1 MMKITSFIKASLLSG
16 GMLFM
21 LSASAQ
27 ELYVFTEPAS
37 NMPSHSISGKVTG
50 KFLKDPGATNY
61 MQRFTPEIMFG
72 LNKKW
77 MVHFAT
83 TFSDMYTTNMRWE
96 SARTYV
102 KYRFLSNDEVHKHFR
117 MAAFGEYSYSRN
129 PALFDDIGIEGD
141 MSGFQGGAIATQLWN
156 KLAVSSTLS
165 YLQTYKNK
173 SIETQ
178 AVIPMKSFN
187 YSLSAGY
194 LVFPLNYKNFRQTN
208 FNVYAELL
216 GQRTLDMKKYVVD
229 FAPAVQLI
237 FNSNAKLNIGYRF
250 QLNGNMNRM
259 AEKSWLISF
268 ERTFLGAWK

>member
-1 MMKITSFIKASLLSG
+1 MMKGISFIKASLLVG
-16 GMLFM
+16 GMLFT
-21 LSASAQ
+21 LHTKGQ

-50 KFLKDPGATNY
+50 KFSKHQDVTNY
-61 MQRFTPEIMFG
+61 MQRYTPEIMFG

-77 MVHFAT
+77 MLHFAS
-83 TFSDMYTTNMRWE
+83 TFSDMYTRNMRWE
-96 SARTYV
+96 SARTYL
-102 KYRFLSNDEVHKHFR
+102 KYRFFSNDDVHKHFR
-117 MAAFGEYSYSRN
+117 MAAFGEYAYSRN
-129 PALFDDIGIEGD
+129 IGIYDDIGIEGD
-141 MSGFQGGAIATQLWN
+141 MSGFQGGVIATQLWN

-165 YLQTYKNK
+165 FVQTHQNK
-173 SIETQ
+173 STEIT
-178 AVIPMKSFN
+178 VYIPKKAFN

-194 LVFPLNYKNFRQTN
+194 LVFPLNYKNFNQTN

-229 FAPAVQLI
+229 FAPAAQFI

-250 QLNGNMNRM
+250 QLTGNMYRM
-259 AEKSWLISF
+259 AERSWLISF

>member
-1 MMKITSFIKASLLSG
+1 MKVTSFIKASLLVG

-21 LSASAQ
+21 LRVSAQ

-50 KFLKDPGATNY
+50 KYSKHPGATNH
-61 MQRFTPEIMFG
+61 MQRYTPEIMFG

-77 MVHFAT
+77 MVHFAS
-83 TFSDMYTTNMRWE
+83 TFSDMYTKNMRWE

-117 MAAFGEYSYSRN
+117 MAAFGEYSFSRN
-129 PALFDDIGIEGD
+129 IGIFDDIGIEGD
-141 MSGFQGGAIATQLWN
+141 MSGFQGGVIATQLWN
-156 KLAVSSTLS
+156 KLALSSTLS
-165 YLQTYKNK
+165 YLQTYQNK
-173 SIETQ
+173 STDIQ
-178 AVIPMKSFN
+178 VFIPKKSFN

-216 GQRTLDMKKYVVD
+216 GQRTLDMKKYVLD

-250 QLNGNMNRM
+250 QLNGNMYRM
-259 AEKSWLISF
+259 AEKSWVISF

>member
-1 MMKITSFIKASLLSG
+1 MMKITSFIRASLLAG

-21 LSASAQ
+21 FTAKGQ

-37 NMPSHSISGKVTG
+37 NMPSHSISGKITG
-50 KFLKDPGATNY
+50 KYSKHPHATNN
-61 MQRFTPEIMFG
+61 MQRYTPEIMYG
-72 LNKKW
+72 LNKKL
-77 MVHFAT
+77 MLHFAS
-83 TFSDMYTTNMRWE
+83 TFSDMYTSNMRWE
-96 SARTYV
+96 SARTYL
-102 KYRFLSNDEVHKHFR
+102 KYRFFSNDEVHEHFR

-129 PALFDDIGIEGD
+129 IGKFDDIGIEGD
-141 MSGFQGGAIATQLWN
+141 MSGFQGGLIATQLWN

-165 YLQTYKNK
+165 YLQTHQNK
-173 SIETQ
+173 STEIDDF
-178 AVIPMKSFN
+178 IPKKSIN

-194 LVFPLNYKNFRQTN
+194 LVFPLNYKSFKQTN

-229 FAPAVQLI
+229 FAPAVQFI

-250 QLNGNMNRM
+250 QVSGNMYRM

>member
-1 MMKITSFIKASLLSG
+1 MRLTSFIKASLLTG
-16 GMLFM
+16 GMLYIHDVR
-21 LSASAQ
+21 AQ

-50 KFLKDPGATNY
+50 RYSKHPGATNN
-61 MQRFTPEIMFG
+61 MQRYTPEIMFG

-77 MVHFAT
+77 MVHFAS
-83 TFSDMYTTNMRWE
+83 TFSDMYTRNVRWE

-102 KYRFLSNDEVHKHFR
+102 KYRFLSKDDVHKHFR

-129 PALFDDIGIEGD
+129 ISTFDEIGLEGD
-141 MSGFQGGAIATQLWN
+141 NSGFQGGLILTQLIN

-165 YLQTYKNK
+165 YTQTITNK
-173 SIETQ
+173 STDI
-178 AVIPMKSFN
+178 VVFIPGKSFN

-194 LVFPLNYKNFRQTN
+194 LVLPVKYTSFKQTN
-208 FNVYAELL
+208 FNIYTELL
-216 GQRTLDMKKYVVD
+216 GQRSLDMKKYVVD
-229 FAPAVQLI
+229 IAPAIQLI
-237 FNSNAKLNIGYRF
+237 FNSNAKLNIGYRY
-250 QLNGNMNRM
+250 QLTGNMYRM

>member
-1 MMKITSFIKASLLSG
+1 MKRISFIKASLLAG

-21 LSASAQ
+21 LHVKAQ

-50 KFLKDPGATNY
+50 KYLKDPWASNV
-61 MQRFTPEIMFG
+61 MQRYTPEVMFG

-77 MVHFAT
+77 MLHFAS
-83 TFSDMYTTNMRWE
+83 TFSDMYTSNLRWE
-96 SARTYV
+96 SARTYL
-102 KYRFLSNDEVHKHFR
+102 KHRFLSNDDVHRHFR
-117 MAAFGEYSYSRN
+117 VAAFGEYSYSRN
-129 PALFDDIGIEGD
+129 LGIFDDIGIEGD
-141 MSGFQGGAIATQLWN
+141 MSGFQSGLIATQLWN

-165 YLQTYKNK
+165 YIQTFQNK
-173 SIETQ
+173 SAEADIK
-178 AVIPMKSFN
+178 IPKKSLN

-194 LVFPLNYKNFRQTN
+194 LVFPLNYRNFRQTN

-237 FNSNAKLNIGYRF
+237 FNSNAKLNVGYRF
-250 QLNGNMNRM
+250 QLTGNMNRM

>member
-1 MMKITSFIKASLLSG
+1 MKGISFIKASLLVG
-16 GMLFM
+16 GMLIM
-21 LSASAQ
+21 LHAQGQ

-37 NMPSHSISGKVTG
+37 NMPSHSISGKITG
-50 KFLKDPGATNY
+50 KYSKHPEATNY
-61 MQRFTPEIMFG
+61 MQRYTPEIMFG

-77 MVHFAT
+77 MVHFAS
-83 TFSDMYTTNMRWE
+83 TFSDMYTMNVRWE
-96 SARTYV
+96 SARTYL
-102 KYRFLSNDEVHKHFR
+102 KYRFLSNDDVHKHFR

-129 PALFDDIGIEGD
+129 IGIFDDIGIEGD
-141 MSGFQGGAIATQLWN
+141 MSGFQGGLIATQLWN

-165 YLQTYKNK
+165 YLQTHQNKTTEMMIDIPKK
-173 SIETQ
+173 SI
-178 AVIPMKSFN
+178 N

-208 FNVYAELL
+208 FNVYAEVL

-229 FAPAVQLI
+229 FAPAVQFI

-250 QLNGNMNRM
+250 QLSGNMNRM

>member
-1 MMKITSFIKASLLSG
+1 MMKWISFIKASLLAG

-21 LSASAQ
+21 LNAKAQ

-50 KFLKDPGATNY
+50 KYAKHPHATNN
-61 MQRFTPEIMFG
+61 MQRYTPELMFG
-72 LNKKW
+72 VNKKL
-77 MVHFAT
+77 MVHFAS
-83 TFSDMYTTNMRWE
+83 TFSDMYTRNIRWE

-102 KYRFLSNDEVHKHFR
+102 KYRFFSNDEVHKHFR
-117 MAAFGEYSYSRN
+117 MAAFGEYSYARN
-129 PALFDDIGIEGD
+129 LGIYDDISIQGDQSGYEGG
-141 MSGFQGGAIATQLWN
+141 MIMTQLWN

-165 YLQTYKNK
+165 FLQTLKNK
-173 SIETQ
+173 KSDIDIYNPHQ
-178 AVIPMKSFN
+178 AFN

-194 LVFPLNYKNFRQTN
+194 LVFPFNYKSFRQTN
-208 FNVYAELL
+208 VNVYAEML
-216 GQRTLDMKKYVVD
+216 GQRTLDQKKYVVD
-229 FAPAVQLI
+229 FAPALQLI

-250 QLNGNMNRM
+250 QVTGNMYRM

>member
-1 MMKITSFIKASLLSG
+1 MMKVTSFIKASLLAG
-16 GMLFM
+16 GMLSM
-21 LSASAQ
+21 LHAGAQ
-27 ELYVFTEPAS
+27 ELYVFTESAS

-50 KFLKDPGATNY
+50 KYSKGHGATNY
-61 MQRFTPEIMFG
+61 MQRHTSEIMFG

-77 MVHFAT
+77 MLHFAS
-83 TFSDMYTTNMRWE
+83 TFSDMYTRNVRWE
-96 SARTYV
+96 SARSYL
-102 KYRFLSNDEVHKHFR
+102 KYRFFSNDDVHKHFR

-129 PALFDDIGIEGD
+129 TGIYDDIGIEGD
-141 MSGFQGGAIATQLWN
+141 MSGFQGGLIATQLWN

-165 YLQTYKNK
+165 YLQTYQNK
-173 SIETQ
+173 STEIIDY
-178 AVIPMKSFN
+178 IPKQSLN

-194 LVFPLNYKNFRQTN
+194 LVFPLNYKNFKQTN

-229 FAPAVQLI
+229 FAPAVQFI

-250 QLNGNMNRM
+250 QLSGNMYRM

>member
-1 MMKITSFIKASLLSG
+1 MMKIISFIKASLLVG

-21 LSASAQ
+21 FDTKGQ

-50 KFLKDPGATNY
+50 KYARFPGATNH
-61 MQRFTPEIMFG
+61 MQRYTPEIMFG

-77 MVHFAT
+77 MLHFAS
-83 TFSDMYTTNMRWE
+83 TFSDVYTTNMRWE
-96 SARTYV
+96 SARTYL
-102 KYRFLSNDEVHKHFR
+102 KYRFFSNDDVHKHFR

-129 PALFDDIGIEGD
+129 TGIYDDIGIEGD
-141 MSGFQGGAIATQLWN
+141 MSGFQSGLIATQLWN

-165 YLQTYKNK
+165 YLQTHQNK
-173 SIETQ
+173 TTEII
-178 AVIPMKSFN
+178 ANIPKKAFN

-194 LVFPLNYKNFRQTN
+194 LVFPLNYKSFKQTN

-229 FAPAVQLI
+229 FAPAAQFI

-250 QLNGNMNRM
+250 QLSGNMYRM
-259 AEKSWLISF
+259 AERSWLISF

>member
-1 MMKITSFIKASLLSG
+1 MKGISFIKASLLVG

-21 LSASAQ
+21 LHAQGQ

-37 NMPSHSISGKVTG
+37 NMPSHSISGKITG
-50 KFLKDPGATNY
+50 KYSKHPGATNH
-61 MQRFTPEIMFG
+61 MQRYTPEIMFG

-77 MVHFAT
+77 MLHFGS
-83 TFSDMYTTNMRWE
+83 TFSDMYTTNVRWE
-96 SARTYV
+96 SARTYL
-102 KYRFLSNDEVHKHFR
+102 KYRFLSNDDVHKHFR

-129 PALFDDIGIEGD
+129 IGMFDDIGIEGD
-141 MSGFQGGAIATQLWN
+141 MSGFQGGLIATQLWN

-165 YLQTYKNK
+165 YLQTHQNKTTEMMIDIPKK
-173 SIETQ
+173 SI
-178 AVIPMKSFN
+178 N

-194 LVFPLNYKNFRQTN
+194 LVFPLNYKNFKQTN

-229 FAPAVQLI
+229 FAPAVQFI
-237 FNSNAKLNIGYRF
+237 FNSNAKVNIGYRF
-250 QLNGNMNRM
+250 QISGNMYRM